1 MTVAGQLRPP
11 LPAASGRMARC
22 PAFTA
27 FLLWHLR
34 LEATAQGASGAE
46 RLCQCGFSSSEGPG
60 SALHQDAGE
69 SNGRLGP
76 ALPRGPERSLH
87 EDVRLPVSPA
97 ALPVSPGS
105 ALSTLLCGS
114 RRFCLVSSGSLVF
127 GVGFLGPD
135 GFVNSGCVLFRGCS
149 TDSRKFCEFW
159 SGFVQSLL
167 SGLQKVLRV
176 LLRFVSEFARWTPEG
191 SLTPKRYLPGQAP
204 CPWGRAVGRLSG
216 GLGSRARVD
225 VG

>member
-1 MTVAGQLRPP
+1 MSSVHSVSALASASGSHGSGSLRCRDCASAGSPAQKDPVRRFIGTQVSPMGVWAWRCP
-11 LPAASGRMARC
+11 EARSAASTRM
-22 PAFTA
+22 
-27 FLLWHLR
+27 L
-34 LEATAQGASGAE
+34 
-46 RLCQCGFSSSEGPG
+46 GF
-60 SALHQDAGE
+60 
-69 SNGRLGP
+69 
-76 ALPRGPERSLH
+76 
-87 EDVRLPVSPA
+87 PVSPA

-114 RRFCLVSSGSLVF
+114 RRFCLVSSGSLVL
-127 GVGFLGPD
+127 GVGFLGSRRFCEF
-135 GFVNSGCVLFRGCS
+135 GLCFVRGCS
-149 TDSRKFCEFW
+149 MDSRKFCEFW